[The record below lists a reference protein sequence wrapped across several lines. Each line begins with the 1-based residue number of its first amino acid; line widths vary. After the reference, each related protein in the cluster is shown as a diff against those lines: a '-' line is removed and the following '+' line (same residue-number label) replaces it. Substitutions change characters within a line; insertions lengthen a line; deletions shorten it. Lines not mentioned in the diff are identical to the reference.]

1 MKAHGLDGA
10 LRKGL
15 QALGPNS
22 KRVTVAKPRKA
33 VHSIALD
40 ELLKSQYPN
49 DPRWDYGI
57 GLKEN
62 EVERIA
68 WVEVHPAT
76 SSEVDAALQ
85 KRAWLKTWLA
95 QHADHCDKTPA
106 TFHWVA
112 TDAGV
117 HIDTARRRRLSAA
130 GLKMPQSHLRL

>member
-1 MKAHGLDGA
+1 MKARGLDGA

-22 KRVTVAKPRKA
+22 KRVTLNKHCKA
-33 VHSIALD
+33 VHSIDLD
-40 ELLKSQYPN
+40 ESLKAQYPN
-49 DPRWDYGI
+49 APRWDYGI

-76 SSEVDAALQ
+76 SSEVDTVLK
-85 KRAWLKTWLA
+85 KRAWLKRWLA
-95 QHADHCDKTPA
+95 QHADPCQKTPA

-117 HIDTARRRRLSAA
+117 YIDTARRRRLSAA
-130 GLKMPQSHLRL
+130 GLEMPQSQLRL